1 MAGTAMPNTKLLLLQ
16 DYKPGRGI
24 TPDYQELREQLVSLP
39 GFDNV
44 ELTPTGRSGVFATV
58 PARNEL
64 DRERLKALVNEKV
77 QGWRVI
83 EEQSY
88 DLPNAV

>member
-1 MAGTAMPNTKLLLLQ
+1 ME
-16 DYKPGRGI
+16 DYKPGKVVG
-24 TPDYQELREQLVSLP
+24 PDYQGLREQLATLP

-44 ELTPTGRSGVFATV
+44 ELTPAGRSGVFATV

-64 DRERLKALVNEKV
+64 DRERLKELVNEKV

-88 DLPNAV
+88 NLPNAV